1 MVKKIIAVATAIL
14 MLCCM
19 VPLAAFADDV
29 LVTCLNAVN
38 ARMRHGMIA
47 QLQFP
52 ILVFLFLVKDGIAL
66 PVSILTMI
74 GIAWVSLAIKI
85 LIAALAT

>member
-1 MVKKIIAVATAIL
+1 MIITGRDNVVKKVSFHYL
-14 MLCCM
+14 
-19 VPLAAFADDV
+19 PLQMMFW
-29 LVTCLNAVN
+29 TCALSVVN

-85 LIAALAT
+85 LIAALAI

>member
-1 MVKKIIAVATAIL
+1 M
-14 MLCCM
+14 M
-19 VPLAAFADDV
+19 FW
-29 LVTCLNAVN
+29 TCALSVVN

-85 LIAALAT
+85 LIAALAI